1 MSSWFIF
8 NPAGSI
14 YNDRWFP
21 VMWQGTPAQPA
32 ISADDIAAL
41 ADQFEVPAAHID
53 AILRV
58 EAGRHGF
65 LLNEEPPARPKIL
78 FEAHW
83 MYKLLPKDLRDS
95 AHHEH
100 PDLVSPHWNRSLYK
114 GGSGEW
120 DRLHRAWQIHP
131 QAAFQS
137 ASWGLGQI
145 MGVNWESTGAKTLE
159 EFIAQEF
166 SSEAWQLAHVMGF
179 IESHGLI
186 PALRDGAWA
195 TLAKAYNGVSFRKN
209 SYDERLAYAAQHSD
223 FA

>member
-1 MSSWFIF
+1 MVLSKLTLAIAVMSSWFIF

-65 LLNEEPPARPKIL
+65 LLNEEPPVRPKIL

-100 PDLVSPHWNRSLYK
+100 PDLVSPHWNRALYK
-114 GGSGEW
+114 GGSKEWGTGCTGLPDPPPGRLPVGELGPRA
-120 DRLHRAWQIHP
+120 DHGRERQVNRGEDPGRVHRPGVQLRGVAACARHGLHRVAWSDP
-131 QAAFQS
+131 GTAG
-137 ASWGLGQI
+137 WG
-145 MGVNWESTGAKTLE
+145 MGYACES
-159 EFIAQEF
+159 
-166 SSEAWQLAHVMGF
+166 V
-179 IESHGLI
+179 
-186 PALRDGAWA
+186 
-195 TLAKAYNGVSFRKN
+195 
-209 SYDERLAYAAQHSD
+209 
-223 FA
+223 